1 MLQMKELCALGLPP
15 PSPVS
20 PGGWDAPAAWGAP
33 ECLLES
39 GEIISM
45 CLLLYFCPCPVCLV
59 LPWLEW
65 AVMGRETWLG

>member
-15 PSPVS
+15 PPQSPQ
-20 PGGWDAPAAWGAP
+20 GAGMLQLHGVPP

-39 GEIISM
+39 GEMISM